1 MDNENDDLNDLVR
14 GCIYLSENILLERSR
29 PMELKY
35 IGKSLEHPD
44 AISKA
49 TGKAVYIDDIRIPGL
64 LHAAILRLVCPC

>member
-1 MDNENDDLNDLVR
+1 
-14 GCIYLSENILLERSR
+14 
-29 PMELKY
+29 MELKY

-64 LHAAILRLVCPC
+64 LHAAILRLSMPMLK